1 MPRPVGIQAGMDK
14 MGERRLVP
22 KFTVGLI
29 LGFGLVGVMG
39 LVLFRPD
46 RRAAQAV
53 ERTGI
58 GATERPVAST
68 IRLKV
73 PGAQFTA
80 PADIPIEAE
89 VEAPTRPALV
99 EFYHGPIKIGESAA
113 APYRCTWKGLRYPG
127 AYQLSAKL
135 VGGSG
140 SGVESPTVWVW
151 VDRETR

>member
-1 MPRPVGIQAGMDK
+1 MDK
-14 MGERRLVP
+14 MGERRLLP

-29 LGFGLVGVMG
+29 LGFSLVGVMG

-46 RRAAQAV
+46 RRVAQAM
-53 ERTGI
+53 ERAGVG
-58 GATERPVAST
+58 GAERPLAST
-68 IRLKV
+68 IRLKA
-73 PGAQFTA
+73 PGAGAQFTA

-89 VEAPTRPALV
+89 VEAPTRPTLV

-127 AYQLSAKL
+127 AYQLTAKL

-151 VDRETR
+151 VDRER